1 MSRVQT
7 FIARTIKTIKSILAI
22 QICCMR
28 LKNGATSQIRT
39 GDITLTKRAFYL
51 LKYSSISK
59 YSRRG
64 SLVIPEQHF
73 SLDCTLGSCA
83 PSPLSFS
90 AYAGFY
96 CSPVNTLIWG
106 GLTPLPET
114 PPWYSLFLPFELIP
128 VSQDVGFEPASCYW
142 RYRRDSNPC
151 PSRDR
156 AISSPLDDGTII
168 VMTTRVPPVCQYH
181 RRGMTWHMPTPSNDE
196 ISHLPKPCPS
206 LHR

>member
-1 MSRVQT
+1 MSHVQT
-7 FIARTIKTIKSILAI
+7 FIAQTKTIKSVFAI
-22 QICCMR
+22 HICCMR

-83 PSPLSFS
+83 PSPISFS

-106 GLTPLPET
+106 GLTSLPET
-114 PPWYSLFLPFELIP
+114 PPCQVEMAIP
-128 VSQDVGFEPASCYW
+128 TGFEPVS
-142 RYRRDSNPC
+142 
-151 PSRDR
+151 
-156 AISSPLDDGTII
+156 
-168 VMTTRVPPVCQYH
+168 
-181 RRGMTWHMPTPSNDE
+181 
-196 ISHLPKPCPS
+196 
-206 LHR
+206 